1 MKYVHQQGLCHRDL
15 RVENIMIDDEYHI
28 KIIDFGHA
36 EEKEPKGL
44 NNIMFCSLRY
54 AAPEILN

>member
-28 KIIDFGHA
+28 TIIDFGHA
-36 EEKEPKGL
+36 EEKEQKGF
-44 NNIMFCSLRY
+44 NNKMCCSRWY
-54 AAPEILN
+54 AAPELY